1 MPLYKKGRWKLGKG
15 FYKNIHYN
23 QQLRGGKRLLASY
36 NSSSRLLHINGKR
49 LIMTDKNTR
58 YHKQPRILMLIG
70 SLGPGGKER
79 QLILL
84 LKELHLR
91 SDMYIAL
98 AVMNSDSDQVREAK
112 CYVDELLILKRC
124 CSVDIISPFFALIK
138 LVKKSQIQ
146 IIHTWGSGVW
156 DLLGLL
162 VSTLCGISL
171 LHNGVRS
178 SPEKMS
184 FSNFLSKS
192 SAYFANKV
200 VANSY
205 AGLRAFKLDGHPR
218 AEVVYNGLELQRFIN
233 YDFANIKH
241 QITMVANFRKEKD
254 HQTLLSALS
263 QIRKVYPDIKLLLIG
278 HDFGTLTEIK
288 RTIGQKELSSNVELI
303 TDCFEPA
310 PYIASSVVCVLSTH
324 GEGVSNVLL
333 EYMAL
338 SKPVIVSNNGGNPEV
353 VIDNVTGFLVP
364 PGSSELMAEKIL
376 QLLNHPKQAE
386 LMGKSGRKLVID
398 KFSVDQMV
406 GSYQEIYQGLVNRKL
421 G

>member
-1 MPLYKKGRWKLGKG
+1 
-15 FYKNIHYN
+15 
-23 QQLRGGKRLLASY
+23 
-36 NSSSRLLHINGKR
+36 
-49 LIMTDKNTR
+49 
-58 YHKQPRILMLIG
+58 MLIG

-84 LKELHLR
+84 VKELHLR
-91 SDMYIAL
+91 SDAHVVL
-98 AVMNSDSDQVREAK
+98 AVMNTDDDQIQEVRS
-112 CYVDELLILKRC
+112 YVDELLVLRRF
-124 CSVDIISPFFALIK
+124 SSFDFISPFIALIK
-138 LVKKSQIQ
+138 LVKKEQIQ
-146 IIHTWGSGVW
+146 IVHTWGSGVW

-162 VSTLCGISL
+162 ISSLCGISF

-178 SPEKMS
+178 SPEKLS
-184 FSNFLSKS
+184 ISNYLSKW
-192 SAYFANKV
+192 SAHFAKKV

-218 AEVVYNGLELQRFIN
+218 AEVVYNGLELQRFVKYDSANIN
-233 YDFANIKH
+233 Y

-254 HQTLLSALS
+254 HQTLLTALS
-263 QIRKVYPDIKLLLIG
+263 QIRKVHPDIKLLLIG
-278 HDFGTLTEIK
+278 HDFGTLTDIR
-288 RTIGQKELSSNVELI
+288 RTIDQMDLSSSVELI
-303 TDCFEPA
+303 TECTEPA

-338 SKPVIVSNNGGNPEV
+338 LKPVIVSDNGGNPEV

-364 PGSSELMAEKIL
+364 PGSSELMAKKIL

-386 LMGKSGRKLVID
+386 LMGKIGRKLLID

-406 GSYQEIYQGLVNRKL
+406 GSYHEIYQGMVNPK
-421 G
+421 